1 MRVPT
6 HIYVIFGLAMSLM
19 VTYFALAKKE
29 SFYGMSPG
37 TLDQLA
43 STHVPS
49 GLPGMNRRF

>member
-1 MRVPT
+1 MRKRLLT
-6 HIYVIFGLAMSLM
+6 YLFITIAILALVSYM
-19 VTYFALAKKE
+19 TKTNE

-43 STHVPS
+43 STHVQS